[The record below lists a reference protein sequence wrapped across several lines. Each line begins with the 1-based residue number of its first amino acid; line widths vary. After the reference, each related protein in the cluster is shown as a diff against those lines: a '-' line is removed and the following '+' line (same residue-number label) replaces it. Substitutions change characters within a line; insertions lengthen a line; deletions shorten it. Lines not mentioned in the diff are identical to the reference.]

1 MGLSKTKGTA
11 LELAGRWNFQEQP
24 QLFFSYIETSSWQT
38 VYGINDLWG
47 KKKKKT
53 CFSRKLH

>member
-11 LELAGRWNFQEQP
+11 LELAGRCNFQEQP
-24 QLFFSYIETSSWQT
+24 QLFFSYVETSSWQT

-47 KKKKKT
+47 KKKKKNV
-53 CFSRKLH
+53 LQ